1 VGTIVKY
8 LLGIHRVIECIPSE
22 QSCKPRLRCR
32 TNTRIIMERF
42 YTGDVG
48 RPTIPSWRCG
58 VSRSRIANARY
69 VRSVLPQID
78 SLRGGQREA
87 ARCAMTSRALASL
100 CDPTHSTTAMLHSL
114 RRHTTRNMK
123 LDPGVVKLLGLD
135 PEHTKVS
142 SAGGGGC
149 SSAST
154 SRISAKLS
162 DGTDRAFFL
171 KTGSGDDAK
180 VMFEGNLGCVS
191 WLRVILT
198 S

>member
-32 TNTRIIMERF
+32 TNTRIIRERF

-69 VRSVLPQID
+69 V

-100 CDPTHSTTAMLHSL
+100 CDATRWTNAMLHSL

-123 LDPGVVKLLGLD
+123 LDSGVVKLLGLD

-142 SAGGGGC
+142 SVGGGGC

-180 VMFEGNLGCVS
+180 VMFEGKFRHIS
-191 WLRVILT
+191 WLRATLI